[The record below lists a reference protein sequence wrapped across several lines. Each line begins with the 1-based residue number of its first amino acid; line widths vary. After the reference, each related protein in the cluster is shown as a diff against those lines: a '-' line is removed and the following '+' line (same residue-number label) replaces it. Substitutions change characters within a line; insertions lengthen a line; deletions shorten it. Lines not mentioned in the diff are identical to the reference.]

1 MNFPIDGYLLGMFP
15 TEAEAVRRADYLPKS
30 RYTLREWEK
39 DGEFLTWQLSHLR
52 YTSAIVTTPTVL
64 RNWSA
69 NYFRAKPLILK
80 QQNVPCLKEND
91 TKISVQIWN

>member
-1 MNFPIDGYLLGMFP
+1 MTTITFN
-15 TEAEAVRRADYLPKS
+15 TEELAIM
-30 RYTLREWEK
+30 RYT
-39 DGEFLTWQLSHLR
+39 G
-52 YTSAIVTTPTVL
+52 AIVTTPTVL

-69 NYFRAKPLILK
+69 NYFRAKLLILK